1 MRDVLRAL
9 AIAPVVR
16 EDTAA
21 AWIARA
27 QAVTV
32 RRLVDE
38 VEWVVERRAAGVS
51 AAASEPPPPGTRL
64 VLPERQMR
72 AHEECPP
79 VDAEIVFFAPA
90 SLAVLLR
97 EAIAAFAKP
106 LEPSA
111 RSPSVSSVPLAA
123 RRLRSDRPLAPQ
135 AGAADPRA

>member
-1 MRDVLRAL
+1 RSSGRRGRRRRSWPPYRQGELSWLRAL

-16 EDTAA
+16 EETAA

-90 SLAVLLR
+90 
-97 EAIAAFAKP
+97 FARGP
-106 LEPSA
+106 GRARVAPS
-111 RSPSVSSVPLAA
+111 RS
-123 RRLRSDRPLAPQ
+123 RGWPLAP
-135 AGAADPRA
+135 